1 MNRRGTQRPTGQGRT
16 VLAIAALAFLCGCS
30 TARVYRSRVGM
41 ASEQVSTFVGARVP
55 GPITAEVLARHDLD
69 SPLGLIRPGRA
80 ADRLMA
86 SGAAAADPDGMI
98 ALADLRGK
106 AARRAEVFAP
116 SQAPGLYLDAIETA
130 STVLATTPPDRSEA
144 EARRIYN
151 AAVTGFLRSTAGS
164 WMQLD
169 REWRDKLAARGIEV
183 RVGQGTT
190 SWNPERFDHFYF
202 AGDYR
207 VLGIRD
213 LKGRDGLGVPLIA
226 ERRTPPFA
234 ERQVAVGE
242 EKYYPRHLQAYPA
255 TVLLRTEPRDA
266 QGKRVVTLDLL
277 DPMRTD
283 AVEFDGSV
291 RPLEGDL
298 TTPLAFYFTSL
309 PLPQI
314 TQVGLLR
321 PGVLEKE
328 TGLYLLHPYEPGKI
342 PVVLIHG
349 LWSSPDTWHQALD
362 QLRGDPE
369 LRARYQFWVYFYPT
383 GDPFLYSATRLRE
396 SLDEVRRTLDPGRA
410 DAAFDQMVLVGH
422 SMGGLLSQLMV
433 VSSGTTF
440 WDTVANRP
448 FSELQGGPG
457 QTELIAKTFFFEPN
471 PSVRRVIFIAT
482 PHRGSSLGGALIGRL
497 TNGLIRLPGMFEAT
511 QRDLIEQN
519 PEGYFKNSSVVA
531 PATSITQLMPKSGV
545 LAALNQRPF
554 APGVPYHSII
564 ATTGTTPVESST
576 DLIVPYSSSHL
587 DGAES
592 EKIVRGTHAC
602 LRSDE
607 TIAEVQRILKLHLSA
622 IPATNRPIA
631 PTVPLPDATVDD
643 RPGD

>member
-1 MNRRGTQRPTGQGRT
+1 MFLRGPRRPTGQGRT
-16 VLAIAALAFLCGCS
+16 ILAIAAVAFLCGCS
-30 TARVYRSRVGM
+30 TARVYRSRVGV
-41 ASEQVSTFVGARVP
+41 ASERVSTFVGARVP

-69 SPLGLIRPGRA
+69 SPIGLVRPGLA
-80 ADRLMA
+80 ADRLVD
-86 SGAAAADPDGMI
+86 SGAAADDPEGML

-130 STVLATTPPDRSEA
+130 SSVLAANPPARSET
-144 EARRIYN
+144 EARRVYN
-151 AAVTGFLRSTAGS
+151 DAVAGFLRCTGGT
-164 WMQLD
+164 WMRLD
-169 REWRDKLAARGIEV
+169 KDWRNKLAALGIEV
-183 RVGQGTT
+183 RVGEGTS

-202 AGDYR
+202 ASDYR

-213 LKGRDGLGVPLIA
+213 LKGRSGLGVPLIA
-226 ERRTPPFA
+226 ERRTPPFSQV
-234 ERQVAVGE
+234 QVAEGE

-255 TVLLRTEPRDA
+255 TVLLRAEPRDER
-266 QGKRVVTLDLL
+266 GKRIVTLDLL

-291 RPLEGDL
+291 RPLTGDL

-362 QLRGDPE
+362 ELRGDPE

-422 SMGGLLSQLMV
+422 SMGGLLTRLMV
-433 VSSGTTF
+433 VESGTTF

-448 FSELQGGPG
+448 FGDLQGGPG

-482 PHRGSSLGGALIGRL
+482 PHQGSSIGGALIGRL

-511 QRDLIEQN
+511 QRDLIAQN
-519 PEGYFKNSSVVA
+519 PEGFFKNAHVVA

-545 LAALNQRPF
+545 LAALGERPF

-564 ATTGTTPVESST
+564 ATTGTTPLESST

-587 DGAES
+587 DGAAS
-592 EKIVRGTHAC
+592 EKVVQGTHAC
-602 LRSDE
+602 LRGDE
-607 TIAEVQRILKLHLSA
+607 TIAEVRRILKLHLSE
-622 IPATNRPIA
+622 IPATSTPVA
-631 PTVPLPDATVDD
+631 PRDPKPVGAATGRD
-643 RPGD
+643 GE